1 MFLGFPGRRWG
12 EGRKPLNPAV
22 AHHSGY
28 PSSSTKGEQAVD
40 SVLWFAFVWSVSG
53 KQWHFFLKFLVCG
66 VHIYINDLL
75 LSRRRDWE
83 AALDVVSELWSADP
97 QLGDRKCSDVPPSGS
112 RTLCNSP
119 WIRVTSSCPDGM
131 GRELAP
137 REEHRKS
144 LQRSLSLKTTYF
156 SIRHLKFTIFGLKK
170 ICLGQNI
177 QTIFILVCV
186 RERIKETMLENQGPK
201 KMGS

>member
-1 MFLGFPGRRWG
+1 
-12 EGRKPLNPAV
+12 
-22 AHHSGY
+22 
-28 PSSSTKGEQAVD
+28 
-40 SVLWFAFVWSVSG
+40 
-53 KQWHFFLKFLVCG
+53 
-66 VHIYINDLL
+66 
-75 LSRRRDWE
+75 
-83 AALDVVSELWSADP
+83 
-97 QLGDRKCSDVPPSGS
+97 
-112 RTLCNSP
+112 
-119 WIRVTSSCPDGM
+119 M

-170 ICLGQNI
+170 ISLGQNI